1 MLDDAAFVYVYRYSI
16 HFNQRSNRK
25 HQRYLS
31 PQSSDPKGIPQ
42 CVLLLFF
49 KDWLATHH
57 FFFSLSSKGSEA
69 IHFSSTMS
77 KKVPTRTN
85 EHLHHTVLDVQHEV
99 SDEKLVTGIQY
110 SDYAS
115 TV

>member
-1 MLDDAAFVYVYRYSI
+1 MTQHLFMYIDTAYISTKDQTENTRGILALNPAIPRAFHNVFCYCFLRTGWPHI
-16 HFNQRSNRK
+16 
-25 HQRYLS
+25 
-31 PQSSDPKGIPQ
+31 I
-42 CVLLLFF
+42 
-49 KDWLATHH
+49 